1 MEPDNTKVKLFIRV
15 NWIGIFLF
23 SNCDI
28 VIVSNDL
35 ENKYTEP
42 NKLPDKIMELYISL
56 FYCYGFKYFSL

>member
-1 MEPDNTKVKLFIRV
+1 MDPDNTKVKLFIRI
-15 NWIGIFLF
+15 NFFGIFLF

-28 VIVSNDL
+28 LIVSNDL

-56 FYCYGFKYFSL
+56 FYLYGFKYFSL